1 MSRGVPREFRRAAEA
16 LFPASPAGKTTTAE
30 AAAFAAVLGIGTDFN
45 KYLNATEAEQKKFL
59 TSFKNNL
66 DLLIQKTWVEKV
78 DEDRKDKLKNTVPAL
93 IAHIEQA
100 DYRKALEEFAQ
111 ILEELAWLLFGP
123 QSRKDDFF
131 EYAFRIDTQMGL
143 FWWYAGHLGS
153 FLSQGGADLDGGVLK
168 AVLLLGICFLTD
180 F

>member
-1 MSRGVPREFRRAAEA
+1 VSRGVPREFRRVAEA
-16 LFPASPAGKTTTAE
+16 LFPASPPNKVTTAE
-30 AAAFAAVLGIGTDFN
+30 AAAFAGVLGIGADFS
-45 KYLNATEAEQKKFL
+45 KCINATEAERQKFL
-59 TSFKNNL
+59 TYFKNNL
-66 DLLIQKTWVEKV
+66 DLLIQKTWVEKA
-78 DEDRKDKLKNTVPAL
+78 DEDRKDKLKSNVPVL
-93 IAHIEQA
+93 IAYIEQA
-100 DYRKALEEFAQ
+100 DYQRALEEFAQ

-153 FLSQGGADLDGGVLK
+153 FFSQGGAELDGETLK
-168 AVLLLGICFLTD
+168 AVLFLGICFLTD